1 MSRAF
6 PPARSRSAA
15 TPGAGAANSLSVR
28 LAALGPA
35 RRAAL
40 AAALGVSATA
50 AMPPLHLVFLLV
62 PAFSGLL
69 LLIDSSA
76 RRRDALAV
84 GWWFGLG
91 HFASGLYWIAFA
103 FLVDAGRHAWM
114 APFAVAGLAGAC
126 AAFPALAT
134 LLGRVFHGLGPGRV
148 AAFAVAWTVLEW
160 VRSWAFTG
168 LPWNLVGTVW
178 TVSDSMIQATALF
191 GVHGLGL
198 LTVAAAAAPAL
209 LADAGATARPR
220 RAALAIGLM
229 AAPLALVWAGGA
241 FRLAH
246 AETQFVAGVR
256 LRLVQPA
263 IPQADK
269 WRSNSRLGHVV
280 EQARLSVDGVD
291 GAAAGPP
298 PTHVIWAETAVPFFV
313 EDEPAIRAL
322 IAEATPAGGLTLF
335 GAPRR
340 TPPETV
346 PYRVWNSLFAIDA
359 AGRLVGTYDKHRLV
373 PFGEYVPYR
382 DILGLSKITSGRT
395 DFSPG
400 EGRRTLDLPGLP
412 PVGPL
417 ICYEAIF
424 PGSVVDPAR
433 RPNWLVNVTNDGW
446 FGVSA
451 GPYQHFAAA
460 KLRAVEEGIPLVR
473 VANTGIS
480 GVVDAYGRT
489 TVSLP
494 LGRKGVV
501 DAALP
506 ASLEGAT
513 PYGRLGDWA
522 LLMVIAAA
530 ISSGVIVR
538 KYNL

>member
-1 MSRAF
+1 MRARPE
-6 PPARSRSAA
+6 PPA
-15 TPGAGAANSLSVR
+15 AANASSLSGR
-28 LAALGPA
+28 LTALGPA

-40 AAALGVSATA
+40 AVALGVSATA
-50 AMPPLHLVFLLV
+50 AMPPLHLVFFLI

-76 RRRDALAV
+76 RRREALAL

-91 HFASGLYWIAFA
+91 HFASGLYWVAFA
-103 FLVDAGRHAWM
+103 FLVDAERHAWM
-114 APFAVAGLAGAC
+114 APFAVAGLAGVC
-126 AAFPALAT
+126 AAFPALAA
-134 LLGRVFHGLGPGRV
+134 LLGRFFCGLGPGRV

-160 VRSWAFTG
+160 LRSWVFTG

-178 TVSDSMIQATALF
+178 TASDSMIQATALF

-209 LADAGATARPR
+209 FVDAAAPARRR
-220 RAALAIGLM
+220 RAALAVGLM
-229 AAPLALVWAGGA
+229 VAPLALVWAGGV
-241 FRLAH
+241 FRLAR
-246 AETQFVAGVR
+246 AETQFVPDVR

-269 WRSNSRLGHVV
+269 WRSESRLGHVV
-280 EQARLSVDGVD
+280 EQARLSVDGAD
-291 GAAAGPP
+291 AADPP

-313 EDEPAIRAL
+313 ENEPAIRAV

-340 TPPETV
+340 SPPETV

-359 AGRLVGTYDKHRLV
+359 EGRLAGTYDKHRLV
-373 PFGEYVPYR
+373 PFGEYVPFR
-382 DILGLSKITSGRT
+382 DILNLSKITAGGT

-400 EGRRTLDLPGLP
+400 ERRQTLYLPGLP

-424 PGSVVDPAR
+424 PGKVLDSAR

-446 FGVSA
+446 FGVSS

-489 TVSLP
+489 MVSIP
-494 LGRKGVV
+494 LGRKSVV

-506 ASLEGAT
+506 ASLEGVT
-513 PYGRLGDWA
+513 PYGRYGDWV
-522 LLMVIAAA
+522 LLIAIVIA
-530 ISSGVIVR
+530 ILSCVILR
-538 KYNL
+538 KFNYQ

>member
-1 MSRAF
+1 MGSR
-6 PPARSRSAA
+6 PGSPA
-15 TPGAGAANSLSVR
+15 AANAGSLLGRMS
-28 LAALGPA
+28 ALGRA

-40 AAALGVSATA
+40 AVALGVSATA
-50 AMPPLHLVFLLV
+50 AMPPLHLVFFLI
-62 PAFSGLL
+62 PAFTGLL

-76 RRRDALAV
+76 RRRDAFAL

-91 HFASGLYWIAFA
+91 HFASGLYWVAFA
-103 FLVDAGRHAWM
+103 FLVDAERHAWM
-114 APFAVAGLAGAC
+114 APFAVAGLAGVC
-126 AAFPALAT
+126 AAFPALAA
-134 LLGRVFHGLGPGRV
+134 LLGRVFRGFGPGRV
-148 AAFAVAWTVLEW
+148 PAFAVAWAVLEW
-160 VRSWAFTG
+160 LRSWVFTG
-168 LPWNLVGTVW
+168 LPWNLVGSVW

-198 LTVAAAAAPAL
+198 LTVAAAAAPVL
-209 LADAGATARPR
+209 FIDAGAMARPR
-220 RAALAIGLM
+220 RVALAIAVM
-229 AAPLALVWAGGA
+229 VAPLALVWAGGV

-246 AETQFVAGVR
+246 AETRFVPGVH

-269 WRSNSRLGHVV
+269 WRSESRLGHVV
-280 EQARLSVDGVD
+280 EQVRLSTD
-291 GAAAGPP
+291 GADAADPS

-313 EDEPAIRAL
+313 EYDPAIRAV

-340 TPPETV
+340 SPPGTA

-359 AGRLVGTYDKHRLV
+359 EGRLVGTYDKHRLV
-373 PFGEYVPYR
+373 PFGEYVPFR
-382 DILGLSKITSGRT
+382 DILDLSKITSGGT

-400 EGRRTLDLPGLP
+400 EGRQTLDLPGLP
-412 PVGPL
+412 AVGPL

-424 PGSVVDPAR
+424 PGKVLDSAR

-446 FGVSA
+446 FGVSS

-489 TVSLP
+489 TVSMP

-501 DAALP
+501 DSALP
-506 ASLEGAT
+506 ASLKGVT
-513 PYGRLGDWA
+513 PYGRFGDRA
-522 LLMVIAAA
+522 VLIAIVIA
-530 ISSGVIVR
+530 IFSCVILR
-538 KYNL
+538 KHNDQ

>member
-15 TPGAGAANSLSVR
+15 SPGAGAANSLLAR

-69 LLIDSSA
+69 LLIESCA
-76 RRRDALAV
+76 RRRDALAL

-91 HFASGLYWIAFA
+91 HFASGLYWVAFA

-126 AAFPALAT
+126 AAFPALAS
-134 LLGRVFHGLGPGRV
+134 LLGRVFHGLGPSRV
-148 AAFAVAWTVLEW
+148 AAFAVAWTASEW

-178 TVSDSMIQATALF
+178 TASDAMIQATALF
-191 GVHGLGL
+191 GVYGLGL
-198 LTVAAAAAPAL
+198 LTVAAASAPAL
-209 LADAGATARPR
+209 LAGADATARPR
-220 RAALAIGLM
+220 RVALAIGLM
-229 AAPLALVWAGGA
+229 AAPLALVWAGGVV
-241 FRLAH
+241 RLAS
-246 AETQFVAGVR
+246 AETQFVPGVR

-269 WRSNSRLGHVV
+269 WRSDSRLSHVV
-280 EQARLSVDGVD
+280 EQARLSVH
-291 GAAAGPP
+291 GAATGPP

-313 EDEPAIRAL
+313 ENEPAIRAL

-340 TPPETV
+340 APPNTV
-346 PYRVWNSLFAIDA
+346 PFRLWNSLFAIDA
-359 AGRLVGTYDKHRLV
+359 AGRLAGTYDKHRLV

-382 DILGLSKITSGRT
+382 DILNLSKITAGRT

-400 EGRRTLDLPGLP
+400 EGRQTLDLPGLP

-424 PGSVVDPAR
+424 PGRVVDPAR
-433 RPNWLVNVTNDGW
+433 RPDWFVNVTNDGW
-446 FGVSA
+446 FGISA

-480 GVVDAYGRT
+480 GVIDAYGRT
-489 TVSLP
+489 MVLLP

-506 ASLEGAT
+506 AALEGGT

-522 LLMVIAAA
+522 VVIAIASA
-530 ISSGVIVR
+530 ISSYGIIR
-538 KYNL
+538 MYN